1 MKQIYYL
8 LKVKGLK
15 GSADYVQVRNNNL
28 ELVVNLRFEVPFESF
43 TRFFGKLAKVETLIA
58 LAQRANYGILTKLE
72 L

>member
-8 LKVKGLK
+8 LKIKGLK
-15 GSADYVQVRNNNL
+15 GSADYVQIRNESL
-28 ELVVNLRFEVPFESF
+28 ELVANLRFEAPFESF
-43 TRFFGKLAKVETLIA
+43 TRFFGEQAKVEILIA